1 MRYKNYNIKN
11 MLSKSTIT
19 FARATNFTPQR
30 LDKNKAKRDLRT
42 C

>member
-30 LDKNKAKRDLRT
+30 LDKNT
-42 C
+42 SET